1 MLLIK
6 LTIKCFISKPWAF
19 VDCVLIYN
27 FFDKLWFNMFLAK
40 NSFSEVKGI
49 LPFCRPFYL
58 SMLLNIDNS
67 VYKPSVFKMSSG
79 V

>member
-1 MLLIK
+1 
-6 LTIKCFISKPWAF
+6 
-19 VDCVLIYN
+19 
-27 FFDKLWFNMFLAK
+27 MFLAK
-40 NSFSEVKGI
+40 NIFSELKGI

-67 VYKPSVFKMSSG
+67 VYKPSVFQMSSG